1 MIEVSDLAANA
12 LVQSLEAS
20 GVEPEKGFRLTK
32 KEDRF
37 ALEIDSP
44 ADEDRVIKHEG
55 TIALIVDQRI
65 EEEVGDVLIDVEE
78 RPDGPQLMMRSK
90 PTQE

>member
-12 LVQSLEAS
+12 LVQSLNAS
-20 GVEPEKGFRLTK
+20 GVSPDKGFRLTK

-44 ADEDRVIKHEG
+44 AEEDRVIKHEG
-55 TIALIVDQRI
+55 AIALMVDQGI

-78 RPDGPQLMMRSK
+78 RPEGPQLMMRSK
-90 PTQE
+90 PPKE